1 MAEASISVAQDKFS
15 CSVCLDLLKD
25 PVTIP
30 CGHSYCM
37 NCIADCWNQ
46 EDPKGVYSCPQCRKT
61 FTPRPVICKNVVF
74 AEMMEKLNTQ
84 LRCYA
89 GPGDGKKH
97 NLMDATGRS
106 QKTLRNIGS
115 ILLTAQENEVLF
127 KHLGRKCTSLCS
139 AVVQVY
145 GADKNSSWVKK
156 CSGVACLVKD
166 STQRSY
172 FIRVFDI
179 KEGNILFDQDLIS
192 TFTINCS
199 RPDFITFA
207 GDAFQFGLNFDSEE
221 EAKHF
226 SSAANKLLVRK
237 WRKSEKRS
245 DPPRQSG
252 LSGNLLKSAEIGT
265 PNHSWHIGHEGWD
278 PNTGFDMN
286 NLDPELKQFFDM
298 CGISEDQLKD
308 KEISKVIFDFIEKK
322 GGVEAVKKELRQ
334 GPSGPSGPSGLSE
347 PTLLMATVDKK
358 NPEINNQHYKN
369 KKKISKADIGTPY
382 NFQHIGHVGWDP
394 NIGLDLNNLD
404 PELKQLFDMCGISED
419 QLKDKE
425 TSKVIYDFVEK
436 KGGVEAVKNEL
447 RQEKRR
453 DPPNDLV
460 LIKAA
465 ASSSKN
471 LKPSNEATSSS
482 VKHHPQEVLEAQ
494 CTICTVPFPVSELEL
509 HASFCGE
516 SPDGVP
522 EKLPCSDLDNISC
535 EEDVIR
541 YAEAQINTTNTFE
554 ICVSRDNMVERGLKL
569 WKRQKTGSPVN
580 PLKITFLGEPGVDTG
595 ALRKE
600 FLSTMVAGIEKR
612 LFEGDAKKGKMPK
625 YSLNDLDNELFK
637 VAGQIFAVSIAQGG
651 PAPRFM
657 QEWCYEY
664 LATGNIKGN
673 DVHDTEISPLIKM
686 IEDASDLSNYTKEIL
701 ECGYTGPINID
712 HKKSILRALALHI
725 TTKRIPMLQ
734 QLREGLEIYDLIKV
748 MQRKPQECHNLF
760 VIGYNDKVDSHYILS
775 HLAPE
780 MSPTGS
786 TKQVKESK
794 IMEFFQDFLLEL
806 EDTQPEDGAAGET
819 LSEPKIM
826 QWITGQAHRHLLV
839 SEREKFKIV
848 IKFDHCCLQHM
859 PKHTVCYPV
868 VSACTNTITFPVV
881 HMVDYESFKTL
892 LQTAVTYG
900 EGFDRI

>member
-453 DPPNDLV
+453 DPPNV
-460 LIKAA
+460 QMEFQ
-465 ASSSKN
+465 KN
-471 LKPSNEATSSS
+471 
-482 VKHHPQEVLEAQ
+482 
-494 CTICTVPFPVSELEL
+494 
-509 HASFCGE
+509 
-516 SPDGVP
+516 
-522 EKLPCSDLDNISC
+522 
-535 EEDVIR
+535 
-541 YAEAQINTTNTFE
+541 Y
-554 ICVSRDNMVERGLKL
+554 
-569 WKRQKTGSPVN
+569 
-580 PLKITFLGEPGVDTG
+580 
-595 ALRKE
+595 
-600 FLSTMVAGIEKR
+600 
-612 LFEGDAKKGKMPK
+612 
-625 YSLNDLDNELFK
+625 
-637 VAGQIFAVSIAQGG
+637 
-651 PAPRFM
+651 
-657 QEWCYEY
+657 
-664 LATGNIKGN
+664 
-673 DVHDTEISPLIKM
+673 
-686 IEDASDLSNYTKEIL
+686 
-701 ECGYTGPINID
+701 
-712 HKKSILRALALHI
+712 RALI
-725 TTKRIPMLQ
+725 WI
-734 QLREGLEIYDLIKV
+734 I
-748 MQRKPQECHNLF
+748 
-760 VIGYNDKVDSHYILS
+760 SHVRR
-775 HLAPE
+775 
-780 MSPTGS
+780 M
-786 TKQVKESK
+786 
-794 IMEFFQDFLLEL
+794 
-806 EDTQPEDGAAGET
+806 
-819 LSEPKIM
+819 
-826 QWITGQAHRHLLV
+826 
-839 SEREKFKIV
+839 
-848 IKFDHCCLQHM
+848 
-859 PKHTVCYPV
+859 
-868 VSACTNTITFPVV
+868 
-881 HMVDYESFKTL
+881 
-892 LQTAVTYG
+892 
-900 EGFDRI
+900 